1 MLFLQ
6 GTRDALADMTLLA
19 QTINTL
25 GARATL
31 AEVSG
36 ADHSFHV
43 PARSGRTDTRILED
57 MLDTLSVWITTKLGS
72 ATST

>member
-6 GTRDALADMTLLA
+6 GTRDEFAEPDLLESVTR
-19 QTINTL
+19 QL

-31 AEVSG
+31 RLFPD

-43 PARSGRTDTRILED
+43 PARSGRTDEQVRADVLDVLADWMTR
-57 MLDTLSVWITTKLGS
+57 TAGR
-72 ATST
+72 

>member
-1 MLFLQ
+1 MLVLQ

-19 QTINTL
+19 QIINAL
-25 GARATL
+25 GAKATL

-43 PARSGRTDTRILED
+43 PARSGRTDADVLTDI
-57 MLDTLSVWITTKLGS
+57 LDTFSVWITANTPRVG
-72 ATST
+72 T